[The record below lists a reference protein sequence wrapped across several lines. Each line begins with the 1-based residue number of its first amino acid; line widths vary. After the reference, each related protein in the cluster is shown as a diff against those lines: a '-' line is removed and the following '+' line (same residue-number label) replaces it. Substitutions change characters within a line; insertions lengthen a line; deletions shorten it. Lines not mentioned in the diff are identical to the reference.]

1 MALTNCTI
9 NSDSLI
15 KTGGSAIGSENAQL
29 IITPNSGYV
38 VSASNFTVDPASV
51 TGVSSISLSDST
63 SAGAVG
69 NTVLVDVDLDDTYV
83 MPSQNTTIT
92 IDIDG
97 SADLIQYSVAG
108 TYDTD
113 VTNATPSSE
122 TDTAYSATGNYGV
135 QTTLFIKSFTASS
148 GYYFATPPS
157 AQIVTGNTNHYSIT
171 HADTNDSEG
180 NLVTRAFTIKYTF
193 QNYNVSGDDISFT
206 ASAIEIPDETA
217 EITAYNINTDNIGE
231 QGETRSYTVY
241 GGPGA
246 VFSVTVVDS
255 GGTTIDSISNVTM
268 PSNGSY
274 TYNIAFP
281 SISSGGSE
289 TYTITITGDLSSDF
303 DTTSGQDSA
312 IDITQLSTVNLTL
325 SITTTDSNITV
336 SSAQATNLPA
346 FETAFGTYDTISLSF
361 TLTGSSNI
369 YLQDLPID
377 EDDFTNQ
384 LNSDLSYEVTS
395 VSVTGNNTTSVT
407 VLVNANIYETT
418 DVSLSS
424 VLDIDDYI
432 NAVPVANGVSLSV
445 SKGQSSSVTLDATDA
460 DGDSLTYYIVSL
472 PSNGTLY
479 SDSGLTTTISAGA
492 SITGATVYYEHDN
505 SNNLT
510 DSFTYKANDGVE
522 DSNTATVNVAVG
534 VSPGASITTNGDEGV
549 YLVPMIVGTD
559 SGTLKVHF
567 NAQNVPDRFQILFD
581 TAGTSNDLADMEV
594 VADSLYVGD
603 TVSSTSPANGSTT
616 GVNEYTYVGSG
627 GNATGTGEP
636 GAAWDKTG
644 SANQTITVADTD
656 VTIDTTARS
665 SNPADTTSLGVS
677 RNTSGTQA
685 TQIGVQAGVFI
696 TSSATSLTTGLDRS
710 DGNICLYYTKS
721 ATTAYTAYLRV
732 LGPVSGTAWNINQ
745 TEFSSA
751 FGYAFA
757 QASGPACGTPE
768 SSINSSYL
776 AYFEDDLFTNGKKVY
791 IDSDKTQVLVGNG
804 NVYKFFIG
812 SGAYGTVSSTG
823 VLSSVGLCGTP

>member
-15 KTGGSAIGSENAQL
+15 KTGGSAIGSDNAQL

-38 VSASNFTVDPASV
+38 VSASNFTVDPASI

-83 MPSQNTTIT
+83 MPSQDTTIT
-92 IDIDG
+92 IDVDG
-97 SADLIQYSVAG
+97 SADLIQYSIAG

-157 AQIVTGNTNHYSIT
+157 AQIITGNTNHYSIT
-171 HADTNDSEG
+171 HTDTNDSEG
-180 NLVTRAFTIKYTF
+180 NLVTRAFTVKYTF

-217 EITAYNINTDNIGE
+217 EITAYNVNTDNIVE

-255 GGTTIDSISNVTM
+255 GSTTIDSISNITM
-268 PSNGSY
+268 PSTGSY
-274 TYNIAFP
+274 TYNITFP

-289 TYTITITGDLSSDF
+289 TYTITITGDLSSNF
-303 DTTSGQDSA
+303 DTASGQNSA
-312 IDITQLSTVNLTL
+312 INITQLSTVDLTL

-346 FETAFGTYDTISLSF
+346 FETAFGTNDTISLSF

-369 YLQDLPID
+369 YLRDLPID

-384 LNSDLSYEVTS
+384 LNSNLSYEVTS

-407 VLVNANIYETT
+407 VVVNANIYETT
-418 DVSLSS
+418 NVSLSS
-424 VLDIDDYI
+424 VLDIDGYI
-432 NAVPVANGVSLSV
+432 NATPVANGVSLSV

-479 SDSGLTTTISAGA
+479 SDSGLTTAISAGA

-510 DSFTYKANDGVE
+510 DSFTYKANDGLE

-534 VSPGASITTNGDEGV
+534 VSPGASISTSGGAGI
-549 YLVPMIVGTD
+549 YLVPLVVGTNA
-559 SGTLKVHF
+559 GTLKVHF
-567 NAQNVPDRFQILFD
+567 NAISVPDRFQILFD
-581 TAGTSNDLADMEV
+581 TADASNNVADMDI

-603 TVSSTSPANGSTT
+603 STSASDPANGTTT
-616 GVNEYTYVGSG
+616 GLDEYTYVGSG
-627 GNATGTGEP
+627 GDATGAGEP
-636 GAAWDKTG
+636 GAAWNKTG
-644 SANQTITVADTD
+644 NANQSITVADTD
-656 VTIDTTARS
+656 VTVDSTTRS
-665 SNPADTTSLGVS
+665 NDPGDTTSLGVS
-677 RNTSGTQA
+677 RNTSGTQTSQLNVQSGVYISNVA
-685 TQIGVQAGVFI
+685 TG
-696 TSSATSLTTGLDRS
+696 LTTGLQKR
-710 DGNICLYYTKS
+710 DGNICLYYTKA
-721 ATTAYTAYLRV
+721 ATSTAYTAYLRV
-732 LGPVSGTAWNINQ
+732 YGHPTSSTTWHVYQ
-745 TEFSSA
+745 TEFSEQ
-751 FGYAFA
+751 FGTEFK
-757 QASGPACGTPE
+757 QTTNGCSETTKN
-768 SSINSSYL
+768 SIYL
-776 AYFEDDLFTNGKKVY
+776 AYVEDNSWATGKTVY
-791 IDSDKTQVLVGNG
+791 IDSAQTTVLNGGGNT
-804 NVYKFFIG
+804 YKFYTD
-812 SGAYGTVSSTG
+812 SYGLTATVSSSG
-823 VLSSVGLCGTP
+823 VLSGVIPCTP